1 LVVIGRKYRKRV
13 FLEFEKEVEVHFF
26 PMMTIFL
33 SSIGMKH
40 HKHWESIGWFLL
52 WRNLAVS
59 GLNRL
64 VIDAGTCVT
73 FDFID
78 ESDKYLGGA
87 IAPGCNCVTS
97 HYMIL
102 LLSCHCYLESLKV

>member
-1 LVVIGRKYRKRV
+1 MVLAAGAT
-13 FLEFEKEVEVHFF
+13 LQF
-26 PMMTIFL
+26 P
-33 SSIGMKH
+33 GM
-40 HKHWESIGWFLL
+40 
-52 WRNLAVS
+52 
-59 GLNRL
+59 NRL

-73 FDFID
+73 FDFI

-102 LLSCHCYLESLKV
+102 LLSCHCYLWRVLKV